1 MAFNSVL
8 FLLFF
13 PLVFLGNVVLSRHA
27 VGRKCFLLAAS
38 YFFYAQWDPRFLG
51 LIWISTAVDWF
62 VGKRMSASQ
71 DQRKRKWLLWT
82 SLTINLG
89 LLGTF
94 KYFDF
99 FIDSA
104 VALLGAIGFEADVH
118 TLGLI
123 LPVGISFYTFQTL
136 SYTIDIYQRRIKA
149 HDSPLDF
156 ALFVAFFPQ
165 LVAGPIV
172 RARDFL
178 PQLAKLNTPT
188 REDLSLGMYSICSG
202 LLKKVILADLIG
214 ATLAQP
220 FYNNPEQYGTVGAI
234 AGIYGFAFQ
243 LFGDFAGYSQ
253 IAIGCAQL
261 LGFRLPQNFDNP
273 FMARN
278 NLEIWRRWH
287 ITLLTW
293 FRDYIYIPLGGS
305 RQGEFKTYRNIMIV
319 NIVSGVWHGAGINYL
334 LWGAVDGIT
343 ISCSRFYQRIRGRKG
358 KQDLPNDFIGKIW
371 WQRFVTFHVWLL
383 AMPIFRTNSLEH
395 LAEVGRAV
403 VRWEAPIP
411 NHQWLPVLGSM
422 LLVAAFLQTLVS
434 EYQGQRLRARWA
446 TFPPEL
452 QGGLFLI
459 FLGLLGAFAPSTT
472 PFLYFQF

>member
-1 MAFNSVL
+1 VAFNSIL

-13 PLVFLGNVVLSRHA
+13 PAVFLGNVALARHER
-27 VGRKCFLLAAS
+27 GRKLFLLAAS
-38 YFFYAQWDPRFLG
+38 YFFYAQWDPRFLL
-51 LIWISTAVDWF
+51 LIMVSTAVDWF
-62 VGKRMSASQ
+62 VGQGLGRSEDRKV
-71 DQRKRKWLLWT
+71 RKRLLWL
-82 SLTINLG
+82 SLGVNLG

-94 KYFDF
+94 KYLDF

-104 VALLGAIGFEADVH
+104 AALLTTLGFQADVH

-136 SYTIDIYQRRIKA
+136 SYTIDIFQRRIRP
-149 HDSPLDF
+149 HHSPLDF

-178 PQLAKLNTPT
+178 PQLSRMPLPT
-188 REDLSLGMYSICSG
+188 REDLSLGLYSICSG
-202 LLKKVILADLIG
+202 LLKKAILADLIG
-214 ATLAQP
+214 ASLAQP
-220 FYNNPEQYGTVGAI
+220 FYGSPEEYGTLGAI

-261 LGFRLPQNFDNP
+261 LGVRLPQNFDNP

-305 RQGEFKTYRNIMIV
+305 RKGEARTYRNIMVV
-319 NIVSGVWHGAGINYL
+319 NVISGIWHGAGINFL
-334 LWGAVDGIT
+334 LWGAVDGVT
-343 ISCSRFYQRIRGRKG
+343 ICCSRFYQRLRKAAG
-358 KQDLPNDFIGKIW
+358 KVDLPDDPASRIW
-371 WQRFVTFHVWLL
+371 IQRIVTFHVWLL

-403 VRWEAPIP
+403 VRWEAPVP
-411 NHQWLPVLGSM
+411 ERQWLPVLGVI
-422 LLVAAFLQTLVS
+422 LLVGGFVQTVLS
-434 EYQGQRLRARWA
+434 EYHGPRMRAAWARLS
-446 TFPPEL
+446 PEL
-452 QGGLFLI
+452 QGAVFLV
-459 FLGLLGAFAPSTT
+459 FLGMLGAFAPGTT

>member
-1 MAFNSVL
+1 M
-8 FLLFF
+8 
-13 PLVFLGNVVLSRHA
+13 VFLGNVVLVRRA
-27 VGRKCFLLAAS
+27 TARKTFLLVAS
-38 YFFYAQWDPRFLG
+38 YFFYAQWDPRFLF

-62 VGKRMSASQ
+62 VGKGLGASN
-71 DQRKRKWLLWT
+71 DRRKRKLLLWI
-82 SLTINLG
+82 SLTVNLG
-89 LLGTF
+89 LLGAF
-94 KYFDF
+94 KYLDF
-99 FIDSA
+99 FIESA
-104 VALLGAIGFEADVH
+104 AALLTAMGFHADLN

-136 SYTIDIYQRRIKA
+136 SYTIDIYQRRIRP

-178 PQLAKLNTPT
+178 PQLAKLSMPT
-188 REDLSLGMYSICSG
+188 REDLSLGVYSICSG
-202 LLKKVILADLIG
+202 LFKKVILADLIG

-220 FYNNPEQYGTVGAI
+220 FYAHPGEYGTLGAI

-253 IAIGCAQL
+253 IAIGCARL

-293 FRDYIYIPLGGS
+293 LRDYVYIPLGGS
-305 RQGEFKTYRNIMIV
+305 RAGDARTYRNIMIT
-319 NIVSGVWHGAGINYL
+319 NLVSGVWHGAGINYL
-334 LWGAVDGIT
+334 LWGAIDGIT
-343 ISCSRFYQRIRGRKG
+343 ICISRLYQGLRRASG
-358 KQDLPNDFIGKIW
+358 KRDLNDDSLLKIW
-371 WQRFVTFHVWLL
+371 WQRFLTFHVWLL
-383 AMPIFRTNSLEH
+383 AMPVFRTDSLDQ
-395 LAEVGRAV
+395 LAEVGHAL
-403 VRWEAPIP
+403 VRWQAPLAT
-411 NHQWLPVLGSM
+411 HQWLPFLGGL
-422 LLVAAFLQTLVS
+422 LLVVAFAQTVVS
-434 EYQGQRLRARWA
+434 EYHGPQLRARWA
-446 TFPPEL
+446 KMPPEL
-452 QGGLFLI
+452 QGGLFLV
-459 FLGLLGAFAPSTT
+459 FLGLLGAFAPGTT